1 MAIRE
6 HYGFEGDNR
15 KFDNVMEAVQE
26 AQVASAERG
35 GEKVKVFRSVMYT
48 HSTEPKVSTLTIVQ
62 VPAGIPADMMRNP
75 QSFMAEPTITG
86 VRRAAPK
93 PYPTYP
99 VGETDAARAATPA
112 LPPIPEGTQHPVPSD
127 NPLTQDPLNKPWKP
141 CYSCGR
147 KK

>member
-1 MAIRE
+1 MAIKE

-48 HSTEPKVSTLTIVQ
+48 NSTEPKVSTLTIVQ
-62 VPAGIPADMMRNP
+62 VPVGIPADMLRNP
-75 QSFMAEPTITG
+75 QSFMAEPTIQG
-86 VRRAAPK
+86 VRRASVSK

-99 VGETDAARAATPA
+99 VGEDAAAIAATPA
-112 LPPIPEGTQHPVPSD
+112 LPPIPGPVPSD
-127 NPLTQDPLNKPWKP
+127 NTITQDPLSKPWKP

>member
-35 GEKVKVFRSVMYT
+35 GEKVKVYRSVMYT

-75 QSFMAEPTITG
+75 QSFMAEPSVG
-86 VRRAAPK
+86 NVRRAAPK

-99 VGETDAARAATPA
+99 VGESDAARASTPR
-112 LPPIPEGTQHPVPSD
+112 LPPQPPNATQHPVPSD
-127 NPLTQDPLNKPWKP
+127 NMNESPLEKPWQP
-141 CYSCGR
+141 CYTCGR